1 MNCCCLRAPG
11 QLLIG
16 HTNELQIVGISGEL
30 KSYSISGKKKYVMM
44 VKDSAVVGGFDENGQ
59 QVVTIYNLANEF
71 IEYGVTLFRNGKTEY
86 ISFII
91 NVWGMI
97 LIVTRTHT
105 VFGLKEKDLQTKLN
119 SLFEKHQYE
128 IALSI
133 AQSNQIDYNGLL
145 DIHRMYVW

>member
-1 MNCCCLRAPG
+1 
-11 QLLIG
+11 
-16 HTNELQIVGISGEL
+16 
-30 KSYSISGKKKYVMM
+30 MM

-86 ISFII
+86 ISFIL

-145 DIHRMYVW
+145 DIHRMYV